1 MTKWI
6 EVNLTADSLIT
17 VLKVCTDCYHEA
29 AECKEF
35 ADKCSRAFAKL
46 KNAKIAD
53 HMILGKSAKE
63 MKLVKGLKLDAEP
76 PKKKSLGSSSDFT
89 LDRRPRLL
97 PSPKA
102 GAPPAAAAARLQARN
117 NGVRGSLA
125 AKRNQRKAA
134 AAIADADLSPSDD
147 DDDDDYST
155 SVNHR

>member
-1 MTKWI
+1 MTKWN

-102 GAPPAAAAARLQARN
+102 GAPPAATARLQARN